1 MGLHIADYCVLGV
14 YFLILIA
21 IGYIESRKIKSSSDF
36 FMPRKFGKIMMM
48 TFSFGAGT
56 HADQAVG
63 VASKS
68 FTNGLSGIWY
78 QWLYLPVTPFYWLI
92 APVMR
97 RFRAITTSD
106 VFELRFNRGV
116 GVLFA
121 VAGASNMVVALGLM
135 LKGSS
140 EVLSASS
147 GHLMPPNLIIIVMTA
162 LFVIYGLMGGLAA
175 AIYID
180 FLQGILTIVFSFMLM
195 PMILN
200 AIGGMQGL
208 RQGLAGTDML
218 SLVVPADISVF
229 YVTVLAIN
237 GLVGIVTQPHVMG
250 NCAAGKTEIEGAVGF
265 MGGNFLKRIC
275 TIPWS
280 LIGVAGIVY
289 FAGREIHPD
298 RVFGTVAHEFLSKA
312 MPGLLGIFIAGVMA
326 SVLSTCDALML
337 ASAALFTENVYKH
350 IAPNRDKKHYIT
362 AARVISGLV
371 VACAVAFAYWV
382 SGVVKGVEI
391 FLISA
396 SMMGLA
402 FWLGLFWRRTTV
414 AGAWA
419 STLACVGLWW
429 LSTQSFFINFL
440 KELPLSQTYRLV
452 VERPAGLEM
461 NLPWQMLLYLVGGFI
476 VGIVVSLLT
485 RPVSEEK
492 LNNYYALIRTPI
504 KPGETIPAPCTLPAD
519 AVIPPK
525 RSFFPN
531 TSIEILIPSRMAIMG
546 FLVGWLIVGAFVLTI
561 LAIANM

>member
-14 YFLILIA
+14 YFLILIT
-21 IGYIESRKIKSSSDF
+21 IGYIESRKIKSSGDF

-106 VFELRFNRGV
+106 VFELRYNRGV
-116 GVLFA
+116 GMLFA

-147 GHLMPPNLIIIVMTA
+147 GHLMPANLIIIVMTA
-162 LFVIYGLMGGLAA
+162 LFVIYGLLGGLAA

-200 AIGGMQGL
+200 AIGGMEGL

-218 SLVVPADISVF
+218 SLVVPADINVF
-229 YVTVLAIN
+229 YVTMLAIN

-289 FAGREIHPD
+289 FAGRTIEPD
-298 RVFGTVAHEFLSKA
+298 KVFGTVANEFLSKT

-350 IAPNRDKKHYIT
+350 LVPNRDKKHYIT

-371 VACAVAFAYWV
+371 VVCAVAFAYWLT
-382 SGVVKGVEI
+382 GVVKGVEI

-396 SMMGLA
+396 SMMGIA
-402 FWLGLFWRRTTV
+402 FWLGLFWRRATV

-419 STLACVGLWW
+419 STIACVGLWW

-440 KELPLSQTYRLV
+440 KGLPLNQTYRFV
-452 VERPAGLEM
+452 VERPTGIEM

-476 VGIVVSLLT
+476 AGVVVSLLT
-485 RPVSEEK
+485 KPVSEEK
-492 LNNYYALIRTPI
+492 LNTYYALIRTPVAPDEI
-504 KPGETIPAPCTLPAD
+504 IPAPCKLPVD
-519 AVIPPK
+519 AVVPPK

-531 TSIEILIPSRMAIMG
+531 SSLEILIPSRTAILG
-546 FLVGWLIVGAFVLTI
+546 FLVGWLIVGAFILTI
-561 LAIANM
+561 LAIAHI

>member
-1 MGLHIADYCVLGV
+1 MGLNIADYCVLGV
-14 YFLILIA
+14 YFIILIT
-21 IGYIESRKIKSSSDF
+21 IGYIESRKIKSSGEF

-56 HADQAVG
+56 HADQAVS

-68 FTNGLSGIWY
+68 FTSGLSGIWY

-106 VFELRFNRGV
+106 VFELRYNRGV
-116 GVLFA
+116 GMLFA

-135 LKGSS
+135 LRGSS

-147 GHLMPPNLIIIVMTA
+147 GQLMPANLIIIVMTA
-162 LFVIYGLMGGLAA
+162 LFVIYGLLGGLAA

-180 FLQGILTIVFSFMLM
+180 FLQGILTIFFSFLLL
-195 PMILN
+195 PLILN
-200 AIGGMQGL
+200 AIGGMEGL
-208 RQGLAGTDML
+208 RQGLAGTNML
-218 SLVVPADISVF
+218 SIVAPADINVF
-229 YVTVLAIN
+229 YVTVMAIT

-280 LIGVAGIVY
+280 LVGVAGIVY
-289 FAGREIHPD
+289 FAGRGVEPD
-298 RVFGTVAHEFLSKA
+298 KVFGTVANEFLSKM
-312 MPGLLGIFIAGVMA
+312 MPGMLGIFIAGVMA

-350 IAPNRDKKHYIT
+350 AVPNRDKKHYIA
-362 AARVISGLV
+362 AARIIAGLV
-371 VACAVAFAYWV
+371 VAGSVVFAYWV
-382 SGVVKGVEI
+382 ADVVKGLEI

-402 FWLGLFWRRTTV
+402 FWLGLFWRRATV

-419 STLACVGLWW
+419 STIACVSLWW
-429 LSTQSFFINFL
+429 LSEQGFFINFL
-440 KELPLSQTYRLV
+440 NNLSLNQTYRFV
-452 VERPAGLEM
+452 VEKPVGLEM
-461 NLPWQMLLYLVGGFI
+461 YLPWQMLMYLIGGFI
-476 VGIVVSLLT
+476 AGVAVSLMT
-485 RPVSEEK
+485 KPVSEKK
-492 LNNYYALIRTPI
+492 LDTYYALIRTPV
-504 KPGETIPAPCTLPAD
+504 KPGEVVDTPCALPQG
-519 AVIPPK
+519 AVVPPK
-525 RSFFPN
+525 RSLFPN
-531 TSIEILIPSRMAIMG
+531 TSLEILIPSRRAIIG

-561 LAIANM
+561 LAIAHM